1 MCAGEDVAVRAD
13 DDAAAGTALHL
24 ILAVPRPL
32 GIDHLLGGN
41 DHHAGADHI
50 GHLLGGQ
57 VGAGAGRCGDAAVR
71 TVGAACRG
79 GRCHLLDDHLTT
91 AAELCAHKAAG
102 KAHGCGQHQRHRTA
116 CDAPAGA
123 LLLFA
128 GRLCAGL
135 RLHRLYRRR
144 GAACSAGRLGLCCAC
159 LRLRVIVLVGG
170 IHAAAA
176 HIGIAGAA
184 FGSILRGII
193 IFPLVLVAHVD
204 TSFP

>member
-1 MCAGEDVAVRAD
+1 MQLCKSLQQLRGKFMTTTEKEVRDTLALEISGEGKKNYSVQA
-13 DDAAAGTALHL
+13 
-24 ILAVPRPL
+24 
-32 GIDHLLGGN
+32 
-41 DHHAGADHI
+41 
-50 GHLLGGQ
+50 
-57 VGAGAGRCGDAAVR
+57 GAGAGRCGDAAVR
-71 TVGAACRG
+71 AVGAARRR
-79 GRCHLLDDHLTT
+79 GRCHLLDDHLTA

-144 GAACSAGRLGLCCAC
+144 GAACSAGRLRLCCAC